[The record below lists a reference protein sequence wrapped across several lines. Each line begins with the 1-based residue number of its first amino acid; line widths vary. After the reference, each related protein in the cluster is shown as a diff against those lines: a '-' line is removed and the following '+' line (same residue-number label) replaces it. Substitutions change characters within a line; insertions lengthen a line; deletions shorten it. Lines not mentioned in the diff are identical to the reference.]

1 MDLRAPIARKTER
14 AMPSDADQAALLLH
28 ALG

>member
-14 AMPSDADQAALLLH
+14 AMSSDADQAALVFH

>member
-1 MDLRAPIARKTER
+1 MDLRAPIVRKTER
-14 AMPSDADQAALLLH
+14 TMPSDADQAALLFR